1 MAATTSASSARPG
14 RYRSS
19 PTTSPNR
26 RPAHDDRHPDCLFP
40 RQPIS
45 AAIQTRR
52 RCVMIATI
60 LSGGFKAAVWGLA
73 VIGFAGLVLAAMIA
87 TPVRRPAE
95 LTSISTTAGAVD
107 RSDMPGLNRFHA
119 RDGTGLAY
127 RHYPA
132 HPPAS
137 GQIAVVVH
145 GSSGSSVAVHALAKA
160 LAGRGVESWAPDI
173 RGHGGSGTRG
183 DIVYP
188 GQLEDDM
195 SDFVAEIRKSS
206 PTAPLTLI
214 GHSSGGGFALRV
226 AGSPIQNLFGR
237 TVLLAPYLG
246 YDAPSSRQDAGGW
259 ASPDIP
265 RFLGL
270 SALRRLGI
278 LCCESLP
285 TIAFAVGP
293 NTSAILASTYSY
305 RLMRNFASSHDY
317 RGDLATAG
325 KPVVL
330 FAGAADELMFP
341 DKYADAVGP
350 RVPVKLI
357 DGVNHM
363 GIVSDPA
370 AVSAIAEDVAKA
382 GSGS

>member
-1 MAATTSASSARPG
+1 M
-14 RYRSS
+14 
-19 PTTSPNR
+19 
-26 RPAHDDRHPDCLFP
+26 
-40 RQPIS
+40 
-45 AAIQTRR
+45 
-52 RCVMIATI
+52 VATI
-60 LSGGFKAAVWGLA
+60 VSGSFKIIFWALAA
-73 VIGFAGLVLAAMIA
+73 IGFATLALAALIA
-87 TPVRRPAE
+87 TPIRRPPE

-107 RSDMPGLNRFHA
+107 RSDMPGLERFHA
-119 RDGTGLAY
+119 RDGTELAY

-132 HPPAS
+132 GSPAS

-145 GSSGSSVAVHALAKA
+145 GSSGSSIAVHALAKA
-160 LAGRGVESWAPDI
+160 LAARGVETYAPDI
-173 RGHGGSGTRG
+173 RGHGASGTRG
-183 DIVYP
+183 DITYL
-188 GQLEDDM
+188 GQLEDDV
-195 SDFVAEIRKSS
+195 SDLVGEIRKAH
-206 PTAPLTLI
+206 PAAPLTLI

-226 AGSPIQNLFGR
+226 AGSPIQNLFVR
-237 TVLLAPYLG
+237 TVLLSPYLG

-270 SALRRLGI
+270 TALRRLGI
-278 LCCESLP
+278 VCCESLP

-305 RLMRNFASSHDY
+305 RLMRNFGSSSNY
-317 RGDLATAG
+317 RDDLAAAT
-325 KPVVL
+325 KPVAV

-341 DKYADAVGP
+341 DKYREAVGP
-350 RVPVKLI
+350 GAPVRLI

-370 AVSAIAEDVAKA
+370 AVSVIADDVIKA